1 MVSPSAPISCN
12 AMPRSDSKTE
22 MTNRRWM
29 RRLRGKW
36 LLMLAALPSCVLA
49 GPPFRTDD
57 PAVVEYKHFELI
69 AFYQQSL
76 AGGGRSGVMPG
87 FEFHYG
93 AFDKVELDLV
103 TPFAFNSPSA
113 ASTER
118 GYGDTELGVK
128 YRLIEE
134 TDSMPLVSFTPLLD
148 LPTGNS
154 GRGLGNGGSAVF
166 LALSLQKSWRDLQ
179 SYGEIG
185 YWINNGANNRSY
197 WFVGWQAQFQFS
209 ANWVLGAEIF
219 HTTPRMLGEGAS
231 TGFNVGGSY
240 VIDAHNQLLFSGGKG
255 LQNAAQ
261 TNGVSTYVGYQLS
274 Y

>member
-1 MVSPSAPISCN
+1 
-12 AMPRSDSKTE
+12 
-22 MTNRRWM
+22 MTDRRWLQ
-29 RRLRGKW
+29 RPCGKS
-36 LLMLAALPSCVLA
+36 LLMLAALPSCALA

-57 PAVVEYKHFELI
+57 PAVVEYRHFEFI

-76 AGGGRSGVMPG
+76 AAGGRSGVMPG

-93 AFDKVELDLV
+93 ASDKVELDLV
-103 TPFAFNSPSA
+103 TPFVFNTPSA

-134 TDSMPLVSFTPLLD
+134 TDFMPLVSFTPLLD

-154 GRGLGNGGSAVF
+154 GRSLGNGGSAVF

-185 YWINNGANNRSY
+185 YWINNGANNRNY
-197 WFVGWQAQFQFS
+197 WFFGLQAQYKLS
-209 ANWVLGAEIF
+209 DYWVLGAELF
-219 HTTPRMLGEGAS
+219 HTTPQTINQRAR
-231 TGFNVGGSY
+231 TGFNAGGY
-240 VIDAHNQLLFSGGKG
+240 YILDDRNQVLFSIGKG

-261 TNGVSTYVGYQLS
+261 TNRVSSYVGYQLS